1 MQLLF
6 LQYGDIVTKK
16 DKEKKLTELTEKR
29 NNLEINS
36 RWLLYKGGIS
46 NVKEVLQKMD
56 EEIKAL
62 KDELKQL

>member
-1 MQLLF
+1 MSS
-6 LQYGDIVTKK
+6 
-16 DKEKKLTELTEKR
+16 KEKKLAELIEKR

-46 NVKEVLQKMD
+46 NIKEVLQKMD
-56 EEIKAL
+56 DEIKAL

>member
-1 MQLLF
+1 MS
-6 LQYGDIVTKK
+6 DI
-16 DKEKKLTELTEKR
+16 EKKLAELIEKR

-36 RWLLYKGGIS
+36 RWLLYKGGTS

-62 KDELKQL
+62 KNELK

>member
-1 MQLLF
+1 M
-6 LQYGDIVTKK
+6 TKK
-16 DKEKKLTELTEKR
+16 EKLAELIEKR

-36 RWLLYKGGIS
+36 RWLLYKGGTS

>member
-1 MQLLF
+1 MS
-6 LQYGDIVTKK
+6 DI
-16 DKEKKLTELTEKR
+16 EKKLAELTEKR

-36 RWLLYKGGIS
+36 RWLLYKGGTS
-46 NVKEVLQKMD
+46 NIKGVLQKMD

>member
-1 MQLLF
+1 M
-6 LQYGDIVTKK
+6 TKK
-16 DKEKKLTELTEKR
+16 DKEKKLAELIEKR

-36 RWLLYKGGIS
+36 RWLLYKGGSS
-46 NVKEVLQKMD
+46 NVEEVLRKMD

>member
-1 MQLLF
+1 M
-6 LQYGDIVTKK
+6 TA
-16 DKEKKLTELTEKR
+16 KEKRLAELTEKR
-29 NNLEINS
+29 NTLEINS
-36 RWLLYKGGIS
+36 RWLLYKGGTS